1 MKILF
6 LKLTALIFSVL
17 LISATA
23 SAGEFLFETVLDK
36 TISQNT
42 AGKVVGLQ
50 GYKEFGVLARFD
62 GGSVNAN
69 KEVDFEIGHNQ
80 ITVVREKV
88 KLNAQ
93 GWANFAKVYPVYA
106 PNVGMAVYNPPA
118 NLKTKITI
126 YAGH

>member
-1 MKILF
+1 
-6 LKLTALIFSVL
+6 
-17 LISATA
+17 
-23 SAGEFLFETVLDK
+23 LFETVLDK

-80 ITVVREKV
+80 ITVVRKSET
-88 KLNAQ
+88 Q
-93 GWANFAKVYPVYA
+93 CTGWANFAKVYLVYA
-106 PNVGMAVYNPPA
+106 PNVDWQFTTHRQIKNQ
-118 NLKTKITI
+118 ITI